1 MVCTHHRASSDLRF
15 FNAGMICPS
24 QPGAMPSVL
33 EKLLVGPTFAYDV
46 AVCWWTGPN
55 DSAASMAR
63 TLSWR
68 AWSGFVCTNLSAG
81 LLLGLGEI
89 MLGVCALGDREGVT
103 RNNPTTDDNTSLGLD
118 IYIISKTAHPSN
130 TKPHHRKF
138 QIPRRRRPPPP

>member
-1 MVCTHHRASSDLRF
+1 MLVDRPQRLGRKHGSYVVVASLEWVCL
-15 FNAGMICPS
+15 
-24 QPGAMPSVL
+24 
-33 EKLLVGPTFAYDV
+33 Y
-46 AVCWWTGPN
+46 
-55 DSAASMAR
+55 
-63 TLSWR
+63 
-68 AWSGFVCTNLSAG
+68 TNLSAG